1 MRRLPRHY
9 SLIRAAAAAVV
20 LLPAA
25 EVLGCPNCTTAS
37 YVRAAVFDGSFWMN
51 LILIA
56 LPLIILGVIST
67 LLYQI
72 DIDI

>member
-1 MRRLPRHY
+1 
-9 SLIRAAAAAVV
+9 VV

-25 EVLGCPNCTTAS
+25 EALACPNCTTAS

-51 LILIA
+51 LMLIS

-72 DIDI
+72 DIDV